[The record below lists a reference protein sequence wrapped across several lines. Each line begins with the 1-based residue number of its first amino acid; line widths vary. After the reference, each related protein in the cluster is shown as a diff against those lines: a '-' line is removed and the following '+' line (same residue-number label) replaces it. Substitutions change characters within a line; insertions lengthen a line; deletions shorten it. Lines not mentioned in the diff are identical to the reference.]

1 MKRFPP
7 LRLLAALGFSIGL
20 AAAPTAL
27 AAPLPEIV
35 LAGAEDVK
43 NSFHGEWL
51 QLIYDEAF
59 RRLGYR
65 LVYRAYPAKRA
76 GAMSD
81 QGSVAGEINRI
92 ADYGEQHPNLVRV
105 EEAHFSMRFVAYG
118 VGPKPALTGWA
129 SLKATTYRV
138 EYRSGVAAAVKA
150 LPNFVPESRLS
161 NVGSTQIGLRKLVR
175 DRTDIFIDLE
185 RVIERLLKDEEFND
199 ARIASVGTME
209 ESKFHAFL
217 HRNHAKLA
225 PALARTLRSM
235 KNEGL
240 IEQYR
245 IKAESIS
252 K

>member
-1 MKRFPP
+1 M
-7 LRLLAALGFSIGL
+7 LAALWFTIGL
-20 AAAPTAL
+20 AVAPTAL

-65 LVYRAYPAKRA
+65 LVYRAYPAKRS

-81 QGSVAGEINRI
+81 QGSVAGEINRV

-105 EEAHFSMRFVAYG
+105 DEAHFSMRFVAYS
-118 VGPKPALTGWA
+118 VGPKPVLNGWA
-129 SLKATTYRV
+129 SLKGTSYRV
-138 EYRSGVAAAVKA
+138 EYRSGVAAAMKA
-150 LPNFVPESRLS
+150 LPNYIAESRLS
-161 NVGSTQIGLRKLVR
+161 NVGSTPSGLRKLLR

-185 RVIERLLKDEEFND
+185 RVVEGFLDDEEFKD
-199 ARIASVGTME
+199 AKITGVGTME

-217 HRNHAKLA
+217 HKNHAQLA

-235 KNEGL
+235 KTEGL
-240 IEQYR
+240 VEQYR
-245 IKAESIS
+245 KKAEAIS